1 MRTSFCRRVSRLLVP
16 VVDHREV
23 LNLIAN
29 RGQVVDVLP
38 DHEHRSAAIRGAIHL
53 PLPKLLDNA
62 GGVLDKQRP
71 IVVYCRDC
79 L

>member
-1 MRTSFCRRVSRLLVP
+1 MQAVR

-23 LNLIAN
+23 LKIIAEG
-29 RGQVVDVLP
+29 GQVVDVLP

-53 PLPKLLDNA
+53 PLPKLLHDAGNA
-62 GGVLDKQRP
+62 LDKEP
-71 IVVYCRDC
+71 PVVVYCRDY

>member
-1 MRTSFCRRVSRLLVP
+1 MR

-23 LNLIAN
+23 LKILAAG
-29 RGQVVDVLP
+29 GQIVDVLP
-38 DHEHRSAAIRGAIHL
+38 EHEYRAAAIKGAIHL
-53 PLPKLLDNA
+53 PLPKLMREAERTLDNS
-62 GGVLDKQRP
+62 RS